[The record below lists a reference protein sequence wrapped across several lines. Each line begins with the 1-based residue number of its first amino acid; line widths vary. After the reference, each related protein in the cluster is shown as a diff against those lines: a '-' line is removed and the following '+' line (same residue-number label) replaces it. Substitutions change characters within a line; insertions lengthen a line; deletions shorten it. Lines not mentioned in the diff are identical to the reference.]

1 MIDSKQ
7 LKQNVVKAV
16 EEIRAT
22 NPMAGSITNT
32 VTIDFVAN
40 AQLAVGGSAAMVY
53 LPDEGEAL
61 VAGGGAI
68 YLNMGTLFPIYEQT
82 IPRAAKAAHDAGK
95 PWVLDPVGLGIGSLR
110 TQLVSELKQY
120 KPAIVRGNASEII
133 ALAGLWGL
141 EGEAADLSRVR
152 GVDTTDTVDAARGA
166 AVALA
171 RYTGGAVVVSGEVD
185 LITDGT
191 TVAKSHGGSP
201 LMSKITGC
209 GCSQGGVLAVYAC
222 AADPFTAAICGAA
235 VYNVA
240 GTRAAAV
247 ADAPASFKVAF
258 IDELY
263 RATAQDIANNHLELE
278 EAYAMSEP
286 ATAADM
292 NTLVAVAIAP
302 CGTGD
307 ELSAEVAEVVRVI
320 RESGLPNRTTSMF
333 TEIEGDW
340 DEVMQVVRDATFVLA
355 SKGIR
360 TEVVLKAD
368 IRPGFTDTMTGKLE
382 RMEAQI
388 KKQEEAR

>member
-1 MIDSKQ
+1 MIESEQ
-7 LKQNVVKAV
+7 LKQQVMSAV
-16 EEIRAT
+16 NTIRAT

-68 YLNMGTLFPIYEQT
+68 YLNMGTLFPIYEET

-110 TQLVSELKQY
+110 TKLVSEIRPY

-133 ALAGLWGL
+133 TLASLWGL
-141 EGEAADLSRVR
+141 AGTEDDDARPR
-152 GVDTTDTVDAARGA
+152 GVDTVDTVDAARGA

-185 LITDGT
+185 LITDGS

-222 AADPFTAAICGAA
+222 AADPFTAAVCGTA

-263 RATAQDIANNHLELE
+263 RATAEGIAANPLELE
-278 EAYAMSEP
+278 EA
-286 ATAADM
+286 
-292 NTLVAVAIAP
+292 
-302 CGTGD
+302 
-307 ELSAEVAEVVRVI
+307 
-320 RESGLPNRTTSMF
+320 
-333 TEIEGDW
+333 
-340 DEVMQVVRDATFVLA
+340 
-355 SKGIR
+355 
-360 TEVVLKAD
+360 
-368 IRPGFTDTMTGKLE
+368 
-382 RMEAQI
+382 
-388 KKQEEAR
+388 

>member
-1 MIDSKQ
+1 MIEQKQ
-7 LKQNVVKAV
+7 LEASIAKAAADV
-16 EEIRAT
+16 SAN
-22 NPMAGSITNT
+22 NPLAGSITNT

-53 LPDEGEAL
+53 LPDEGETL
-61 VAGGGAI
+61 VAAGGAV
-68 YLNMGTLFPIYEQT
+68 YLNMGTLFPIYEET
-82 IPRAAKAAHDAGK
+82 IPRTAAAAQAAGK
-95 PWVLDPVGLGIGSLR
+95 PWVLDPVGIGIGSLR
-110 TQLVSELKQY
+110 TKLLSELKQH

-152 GVDTTDTVDAARGA
+152 GVDTTDTVDAARDA

-222 AADPFTAAICGAA
+222 AADPFTAAVCGTA

-263 RATAQDIANNHLELE
+263 RATAQDIADNQLELE
-278 EAYAMSEP
+278 EA
-286 ATAADM
+286 
-292 NTLVAVAIAP
+292 
-302 CGTGD
+302 
-307 ELSAEVAEVVRVI
+307 
-320 RESGLPNRTTSMF
+320 
-333 TEIEGDW
+333 
-340 DEVMQVVRDATFVLA
+340 
-355 SKGIR
+355 
-360 TEVVLKAD
+360 
-368 IRPGFTDTMTGKLE
+368 
-382 RMEAQI
+382 
-388 KKQEEAR
+388 

>member
-1 MIDSKQ
+1 MIEQSK
-7 LKQNVVKAV
+7 LEASIAKAAADV
-16 EEIRAT
+16 RAN
-22 NPMAGSITNT
+22 NPLAGSITNT

-53 LPDEGEAL
+53 LPDEGETL
-61 VAGGGAI
+61 VAAGGAV
-68 YLNMGTLFPIYEQT
+68 YLNMGTLFPIYEET
-82 IPRAAKAAHDAGK
+82 IPRTAAAAQAAGK
-95 PWVLDPVGLGIGSLR
+95 PWVLDPVGIGIGSLR
-110 TQLVSELKQY
+110 TKLLSGLKQH
-120 KPAIVRGNASEII
+120 KPAIIRGNASEII

-152 GVDTTDTVDAARGA
+152 GVDTTDTVDAARDA

-222 AADPFTAAICGAA
+222 AADPFTAAVCSAA

-263 RATAQDIANNHLELE
+263 RATAQDIADNRLELE
-278 EAYAMSEP
+278 EA
-286 ATAADM
+286 
-292 NTLVAVAIAP
+292 
-302 CGTGD
+302 
-307 ELSAEVAEVVRVI
+307 
-320 RESGLPNRTTSMF
+320 
-333 TEIEGDW
+333 
-340 DEVMQVVRDATFVLA
+340 
-355 SKGIR
+355 
-360 TEVVLKAD
+360 
-368 IRPGFTDTMTGKLE
+368 
-382 RMEAQI
+382 
-388 KKQEEAR
+388 

>member
-1 MIDSKQ
+1 MIDSEQ
-7 LKQNVVKAV
+7 LKQHMVKAV

-53 LPDEGEAL
+53 LPDEGGAL

-110 TQLVSELKQY
+110 TQLVNELKQY

-171 RYTGGAVVVSGEVD
+171 RSCQRSPAAAARRAACWPCTPASPIR
-185 LITDGT
+185 LRRQSAAPRST
-191 TVAKSHGGSP
+191 TLPARVPPLSPMPRQALRSP
-201 LMSKITGC
+201 LST
-209 GCSQGGVLAVYAC
+209 SS
-222 AADPFTAAICGAA
+222 TARPPK
-235 VYNVA
+235 
-240 GTRAAAV
+240 TS
-247 ADAPASFKVAF
+247 P
-258 IDELY
+258 
-263 RATAQDIANNHLELE
+263 
-278 EAYAMSEP
+278 
-286 ATAADM
+286 
-292 NTLVAVAIAP
+292 
-302 CGTGD
+302 
-307 ELSAEVAEVVRVI
+307 
-320 RESGLPNRTTSMF
+320 TTSSSS
-333 TEIEGDW
+333 
-340 DEVMQVVRDATFVLA
+340 R
-355 SKGIR
+355 R
-360 TEVVLKAD
+360 H
-368 IRPGFTDTMTGKLE
+368 RPCPSPQPIP
-382 RMEAQI
+382 A
-388 KKQEEAR
+388 

>member
-1 MIDSKQ
+1 MIDSEQ

-110 TQLVSELKQY
+110 TQLVN

-152 GVDTTDTVDAARGA
+152 GVDTTDTVDAARDA

-240 GTRAAAV
+240 STRAAAV

-263 RATAQDIANNHLELE
+263 RATAQDIADNQLELE
-278 EAYAMSEP
+278 EA
-286 ATAADM
+286 
-292 NTLVAVAIAP
+292 
-302 CGTGD
+302 
-307 ELSAEVAEVVRVI
+307 
-320 RESGLPNRTTSMF
+320 
-333 TEIEGDW
+333 
-340 DEVMQVVRDATFVLA
+340 
-355 SKGIR
+355 
-360 TEVVLKAD
+360 
-368 IRPGFTDTMTGKLE
+368 
-382 RMEAQI
+382 
-388 KKQEEAR
+388 

>member
-1 MIDSKQ
+1 MIDSEQ
-7 LKQNVVKAV
+7 LKQHMVKAV

-110 TQLVSELKQY
+110 TQLVNELKQY

-209 GCSQGGVLAVYAC
+209 GCTPAPPTRLRQPS
-222 AADPFTAAICGAA
+222 AAPPSPTL
-235 VYNVA
+235 
-240 GTRAAAV
+240 
-247 ADAPASFKVAF
+247 PARVPPLSPTPRQA
-258 IDELY
+258 L
-263 RATAQDIANNHLELE
+263 RSPLSTSSTAQPPKTSPITNSSSRRHK
-278 EAYAMSEP
+278 
-286 ATAADM
+286 
-292 NTLVAVAIAP
+292 P
-302 CGTGD
+302 CP
-307 ELSAEVAEVVRVI
+307 S
-320 RESGLPNRTTSMF
+320 P
-333 TEIEGDW
+333 
-340 DEVMQVVRDATFVLA
+340 
-355 SKGIR
+355 
-360 TEVVLKAD
+360 
-368 IRPGFTDTMTGKLE
+368 
-382 RMEAQI
+382 
-388 KKQEEAR
+388 

>member
-1 MIDSKQ
+1 MNTLNGVVAGAVMPGWNQCIVHIGQHKFDHKVPSVILNPIYCTDLPKRDRFISEQ

-110 TQLVSELKQY
+110 TQLVNELKQY

-152 GVDTTDTVDAARGA
+152 GVDTTDTVDAARDA

-185 LITDGT
+185 LITDGM

-222 AADPFTAAICGAA
+222 AADPFTAAVCGTA

-240 GTRAAAV
+240 GSRAAAV
-247 ADAPASFKVAF
+247 ADAPASFKVTF

-263 RATAQDIANNHLELE
+263 RATAQDIANNQLDLE
-278 EAYAMSEP
+278 EA
-286 ATAADM
+286 
-292 NTLVAVAIAP
+292 
-302 CGTGD
+302 
-307 ELSAEVAEVVRVI
+307 
-320 RESGLPNRTTSMF
+320 
-333 TEIEGDW
+333 
-340 DEVMQVVRDATFVLA
+340 
-355 SKGIR
+355 
-360 TEVVLKAD
+360 
-368 IRPGFTDTMTGKLE
+368 
-382 RMEAQI
+382 
-388 KKQEEAR
+388 

>member
-1 MIDSKQ
+1 MIEQKQ
-7 LKQNVVKAV
+7 LEASIAKAAADV
-16 EEIRAT
+16 RAN
-22 NPMAGSITNT
+22 NPLAGSITNT

-53 LPDEGEAL
+53 LPDEGETL
-61 VAGGGAI
+61 VAAGGAV
-68 YLNMGTLFPIYEQT
+68 YLNMGTLFPIYEET
-82 IPRAAKAAHDAGK
+82 IPRTAAAAQAAGK
-95 PWVLDPVGLGIGSLR
+95 PWVLDPVGIGIGSLR
-110 TQLVSELKQY
+110 TKLLSELKQH

-152 GVDTTDTVDAARGA
+152 GVDTTDTVDAARDA

-171 RYTGGAVVVSGEVD
+171 RHTGGAVVVSGEVD

-222 AADPFTAAICGAA
+222 AADPFTAAICGTA

-263 RATAQDIANNHLELE
+263 RATAQDIADNQLELE
-278 EAYAMSEP
+278 EA
-286 ATAADM
+286 
-292 NTLVAVAIAP
+292 
-302 CGTGD
+302 
-307 ELSAEVAEVVRVI
+307 
-320 RESGLPNRTTSMF
+320 
-333 TEIEGDW
+333 
-340 DEVMQVVRDATFVLA
+340 
-355 SKGIR
+355 
-360 TEVVLKAD
+360 
-368 IRPGFTDTMTGKLE
+368 
-382 RMEAQI
+382 
-388 KKQEEAR
+388 

>member
-1 MIDSKQ
+1 MIDSEQ
-7 LKQNVVKAV
+7 LKQHMVKAV

-110 TQLVSELKQY
+110 TQLVNELKQY

-152 GVDTTDTVDAARGA
+152 GVDTTDTVDAARDA

-222 AADPFTAAICGAA
+222 AADPFTAAICGTA

-247 ADAPASFKVAF
+247 ARIGDALQLVGKVVRKRAADAAVGERDEVVGLGKAAVGDEAGVHIDLADIVDDYGGADTAIVSEDVVEQRGLAGTEVSGKHDDFHGFVGHVPSFVRHGLQLNLMPNACSYTHA
-258 IDELY
+258 L
-263 RATAQDIANNHLELE
+263 ANNTG
-278 EAYAMSEP
+278 YSQ
-286 ATAADM
+286 
-292 NTLVAVAIAP
+292 AP
-302 CGTGD
+302 HT
-307 ELSAEVAEVVRVI
+307 
-320 RESGLPNRTTSMF
+320 SG
-333 TEIEGDW
+333 
-340 DEVMQVVRDATFVLA
+340 Q
-355 SKGIR
+355 
-360 TEVVLKAD
+360 
-368 IRPGFTDTMTGKLE
+368 
-382 RMEAQI
+382 
-388 KKQEEAR
+388 